1 MASSPPNSPPAQAPF
16 DDQVLSVTA
25 HAGDVFG
32 NLQKALRWLHAPHPA
47 LRGKTPLEVAGTAA
61 GFQEVEDILGRI
73 EYGVIG

>member
-1 MASSPPNSPPAQAPF
+1 MAGIPQE
-16 DDQVLSVTA
+16 DQVLYVTA

-32 NLQKALRWLHAPHPA
+32 NPQRALQWLHSPHPA
-47 LRGKTPLEVAGTAA
+47 LRDKTPLDAAGTAE